1 MNTDVFELD
10 RDGAWLSAYVDGEL
24 DPAQTARVEAWLTAS
39 SAARQEV
46 DRLRALKALTATFAL
61 REPPAE
67 AWETYWATPANR
79 LERRVGWVLLAVGA
93 LILGGWVAWQAV
105 AALWRAANTPM
116 VLKFG
121 ILAAVVGVA
130 VLLVSVARERIH
142 TRARTRYKDVIR

>member
-24 DPAQTARVEAWLTAS
+24 DRAEGARVEAWLAAS
-39 SAARQEV
+39 AVARQEV
-46 DRLRALKALTATFAL
+46 DRLRALKTLTASFAL

-67 AWETYWATPANR
+67 AWETFWTLPAHR

-105 AALWRAANTPM
+105 AALWRAANTPV

-130 VLLVSVARERIH
+130 VLLVSVVRERIH